1 MSFAV
6 VVVAGAVVA
15 TAVTGIVASEEA
27 EDDARG
33 ARNEQTRQQR
43 KIDQLVEDRKEIQN
57 PFSGV
62 TSLSYL
68 ATDTTKNMG
77 NVYAS
82 LGVATGAAEIQMEQT
97 DMALANTLDTLRQTG
112 ASAGGATALAQAAL
126 QSKKGVAANI
136 EQQELTNDKLRAQG
150 EEKLQM
156 TKMAEQQRLQS
167 IAISE
172 GQRTQTAEAQGIM
185 YEFEKEEART
195 NMDLNRAAG
204 LQDRALQM
212 EADANANKSAAYGG
226 MMSSFGAIGGAAMGG
241 LGGGGGGMPGVESVG
256 EVPTM
261 GAAPTYTPGAGLQG
275 TGVGMPGSDRRLKRN
290 IKKIRKS
297 ASGLNIYSFE
307 YIDESYGKG
316 TYEGVMSDEIPAE
329 AVINVNG
336 YDRVDYSKID
346 VEFKQI

>member
-212 EADANANKSAAYGG
+212 EADSNANKSAAFGG
-226 MMSSFGAIGGAAMGG
+226 MMSSFGQIGGAAMGG
-241 LGGGGGGMPGVESVG
+241 LGGGGGADAMGMPADGPSSFSSMLTEDDTG
-256 EVPTM
+256 
-261 GAAPTYTPGAGLQG
+261 GLF
-275 TGVGMPGSDRRLKRN
+275 GSDRRLKKN

>member
-15 TAVTGIVASEEA
+15 TAVTGIAASEEA
-27 EDDARG
+27 EDNARD

-43 KIDQLVEDRKEIQN
+43 KIDQLVQDRKEIQN

-68 ATDTTKNMG
+68 ATDTTKNMS

-82 LGVATGAAEIQMEQT
+82 LGVATGAAEIQMEQS

-156 TKMAEQQRLQS
+156 AKMAEQQRLQN

-172 GQRTQTAEAQGIM
+172 GKRIQTAEAQGIM

-212 EADANANKSAAYGG
+212 EADSNANKSAAFGG
-226 MMSSFGAIGGAAMGG
+226 MMSSFGAIGSGG
-241 LGGGGGGMPGVESVG
+241 LSMLGGAGGSAAGVDSVG
-256 EVPTM
+256 EVSTM

-275 TGVGMPGSDRRLKRN
+275 TGVGMPGSDRRLKKN

-316 TYEGVMSDEIPAE
+316 TYEGVMSDEIPVE

-346 VEFKQI
+346 VEFKKI

>member
-1 MSFAV
+1 MSFAI
-6 VVVAGAVVA
+6 VVVATAVVA

-27 EDDARG
+27 KDDARG

-82 LGVATGAAEIQMEQT
+82 LGVATGAAEIQMEQS

-156 TKMAEQQRLQS
+156 TKMAEQQRLQN

-212 EADANANKSAAYGG
+212 ESDSNANKSAAYGG
-226 MMSSFGAIGGAAMGG
+226 MMNAFGQIGGAAMGMM
-241 LGGGGGGMPGVESVG
+241 GGAGGGMPGVESVG